1 MTLETDHQGF
11 LLNAN
16 DWTPEW
22 AHECAVENDVSWE
35 QIDQDI
41 VAALREFYFEFDLS
55 PAMRPLVKHIKN
67 TIGEEYGKSMW
78 LMHRYG
84 ESPARILALL
94 AGLPKPKNCL

>member
-11 LLNAN
+11 LKNAQ
-16 DWTPEW
+16 DWTLDW
-22 AHECAVENDVSWE
+22 ASQCAAENGILWE

-41 VAALREFYFEFDLS
+41 VNALRSFYFEFDLS

-67 TIGEEYGKSMW
+67 TVGADYGNSIW

-84 ESPARILALL
+84 ESPARMLALI